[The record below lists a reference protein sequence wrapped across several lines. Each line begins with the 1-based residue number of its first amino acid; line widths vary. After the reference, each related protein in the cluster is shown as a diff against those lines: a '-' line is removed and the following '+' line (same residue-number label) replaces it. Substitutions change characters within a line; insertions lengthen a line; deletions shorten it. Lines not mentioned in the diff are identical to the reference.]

1 MFQEREEQLLK
12 QLKANI
18 GDEFDLS
25 SLTLDKQV
33 SPVEEVPTNTSSTK
47 VSPAASCDAVKPC
60 FHIDLRCVSVCVAGA
75 AVLICI

>member
-25 SLTLDKQV
+25 SLTLDEPV

-47 VSPAASCDAVKPC
+47 VSPAACCDAVKPY
-60 FHIDLRCVSVCVAGA
+60 FHIDLRCVCVCVAGA